1 MNKKFIFGIALI
13 ILFTTFIS
21 QKKNS
26 TNKFKIQE
34 IKIENNF
41 ILSEKELLKNLSF
54 LYEKEIFFLKTKD
67 IEKKLKQ
74 NSFIK
79 GLKIKK
85 IYPNKIIV
93 YIIEKDPIAIVE
105 INNHKFF
112 LGKKFDLI
120 KFYEIPQFKKL
131 PTVYGDNESFK
142 ILLTDLKKMSFP
154 IELIEKYFLFETKR
168 WDLQLKDKKLIKLP
182 PNNYKQSLK
191 NFLGI
196 KDNKN
201 FSKYKVF
208 DYRLNNQLILK

>member
-41 ILSEKELLKNLSF
+41 ILSERELLKILSF

-79 GLKIKK
+79 GFKIKK

-93 YIIEKDPIAIVE
+93 YVIEKDPIAIII
-105 INNHKFF
+105 INNNKFF

-120 KFYEIPQFKKL
+120 KFYEIPKFKKL

-142 ILLTDLKKMSFP
+142 ILLTNLKKMSFP

-168 WDLQLKDKKLIKLP
+168 WDLQLKDKKIIKLP

-191 NFLGI
+191 SFLGI

>member
-1 MNKKFIFGIALI
+1 MQVLINEQKFIFGIALI

-41 ILSEKELLKNLSF
+41 ILSERELLKNLSF

-79 GLKIKK
+79 GFKIKK

-93 YIIEKDPIAIVE
+93 YVIEKDPIAIII
-105 INNHKFF
+105 INNNKFF

-120 KFYEIPQFKKL
+120 KFL
-131 PTVYGDNESFK
+131 
-142 ILLTDLKKMSFP
+142 
-154 IELIEKYFLFETKR
+154 
-168 WDLQLKDKKLIKLP
+168 
-182 PNNYKQSLK
+182 
-191 NFLGI
+191 
-196 KDNKN
+196 
-201 FSKYKVF
+201 
-208 DYRLNNQLILK
+208 

>member
-93 YIIEKDPIAIVE
+93 YIIEKDPIAIIE

-201 FSKYKVF
+201 FGKYKVF

>member
-1 MNKKFIFGIALI
+1 MKNNYLLEINANQGWSLSLVPEIANYRGQFWKFSWKLDASINKWTKIYFGIV
-13 ILFTTFIS
+13 T
-21 QKKNS
+21 NS

-41 ILSEKELLKNLSF
+41 ILSERELLKNLSF

-79 GLKIKK
+79 WFKIKK

-93 YIIEKDPIAIVE
+93 YVIEKDPIAIII
-105 INNHKFF
+105 INNNKFF

-120 KFYEIPQFKKL
+120 KFYEIPKFKKL

-142 ILLTDLKKMSFP
+142 FCCST
-154 IELIEKYFLFETKR
+154 
-168 WDLQLKDKKLIKLP
+168 
-182 PNNYKQSLK
+182 
-191 NFLGI
+191 
-196 KDNKN
+196 
-201 FSKYKVF
+201 
-208 DYRLNNQLILK
+208 